1 MSRIDCKIRFGCNN
15 FCKFCVQGDKRD
27 RFADKPLEKIKAELA
42 EGLLTGAK
50 AVVLTGGEPL
60 LHKNI
65 LEIISSARSLGYN
78 HVQLQTNGRLF
89 CYMDFCKAVLKAGA
103 TEFSPALH
111 GSTAEIHDFL
121 TDAPGSYAQTV
132 KGIMNLRSL
141 GCSVVTNSVITSR
154 NMKDLPAL
162 ARLFV
167 RLGVEHFQFA
177 FVHILG
183 HAADNKK
190 WIVPRKSELA
200 PYLKK
205 AIDVGLKAGVTV
217 VTEAVPYCFL
227 KGYEDHIAEAY
238 IPETTIFDANFKVDK
253 FSVYRRS
260 EGKARGPKCSK
271 CKYFAVC
278 EGPWREYPELFG
290 WEEFKPVR

>member
-27 RFADKPLEKIKAELA
+27 RFADKPLKRVKEELA
-42 EGLLTGAK
+42 EGFATGASG
-50 AVVLTGGEPL
+50 VVLTGGEPL

-65 LEIISSARSLGYN
+65 LEIITAARKMGYK

-89 CYMDFCKAVLKAGA
+89 CYMDFCKSVVKAGA
-103 TEFSPALH
+103 TEFSPSLH

-132 KGIMNLRSL
+132 KGILNLKAL
-141 GCSVVTNSVITSR
+141 GCYVVTNSVITSR
-154 NMKDLPAL
+154 NMKDLPNM

-167 RLGVEHFQFA
+167 RLGVDHFQFA

-183 HAADNKK
+183 HAAENKK

-205 AIDVGLKAGVTV
+205 ALDVGIKAGVPV

-227 KGYEDHIAEAY
+227 KGYEEHIAEAF
-238 IPETTIFDANFKVDK
+238 IPETMIFDANFKVDK
-253 FSVYRRS
+253 FSIYRRS
-260 EGKARGPKCSK
+260 EGKAKGPRCSE
-271 CKYFAVC
+271 CKYCSVC
-278 EGPWREYPELFG
+278 EGPWKEYAGLYG
-290 WEEFKPVR
+290 WAEFKPVR